1 MNYFTRKSI
10 EIANDPNYLD
20 QLYDVYPIGD
30 KTERKIDK
38 QLLEKVEYYYKTK
51 KSIELF
57 KTLLK
62 LPKFPIDDQYVGFF
76 RKDSKAIDNN
86 PKQVQRICDELFKMD
101 IDELLKL
108 CKQPKKP
115 NRQLG
120 ESFKKWINKGTLG
133 FPLVSVN
140 EFESDYMSNNDDVIL
155 VGSDKQFKKF
165 AQKHLGY
172 NRDKGLDFISR
183 INGKYVIGE
192 AKFISSEGGSQNT
205 QFLDAN
211 TTLNESC
218 NKDVISINI
227 VDGVIYIPSK
237 CKNYKTITENN
248 ILVMSVFVLKE
259 FLHSL

>member
-10 EIANDPNYLD
+10 EIANGCNYLD

-76 RKDSKAIDNN
+76 RKNSKAIDSN

-108 CKQPKKP
+108 CKQPKKST
-115 NRQLG
+115 RQLG
-120 ESFKKWINKGTLG
+120 ESFKNYIKKETLG
-133 FPLVSVN
+133 YPVQTLDVFLSH
-140 EFESDYMSNNDDVIL
+140 NDDAIL
-155 VGSDKQFKKF
+155 IGSDNGLKKF
-165 AQKHLGY
+165 AKEHLGY
-172 NRDKGLDFISR
+172 NRNKGLDFVAR
-183 INGKYVIGE
+183 IKGKYVIGE

-227 VDGVIYIPSK
+227 VDGVIYIPSN

-248 ILVMSVFVLKE
+248 PKTLSNKGI
-259 FLHSL
+259 